1 MSSVQHLREFISE
14 RLNAAA
20 EEIFA
25 ELEKTIVQYEEE
37 IDRQRR
43 LLDIIWKPRRNS
55 HITEAPHQY
64 VFKEDEAV
72 QDDQQL
78 CDQKLSSNL
87 DQEQPESARVKEEQ
101 EELLINQ
108 GGELFLKDETD
119 DFSVIAVHG
128 ENYYDDQNPSNR
140 DYIPS
145 YTSPV
150 DERSHLEGST
160 VEDSIKPT
168 RYADRKSENNCQMK
182 TNHVE
187 ESSLSESHCNTDHP
201 AEKQC
206 LCDTCGK
213 RFLYP
218 SSLKRHKTVHE
229 KQYSC
234 KTCGKTFRHKTKFTV
249 HVRTHTGEK
258 PYSCQTCG
266 KCFSYNSDLLSHR
279 RIHTGEKPFSCK
291 TCGKCFSQSSIL
303 LRHMTTHTSE
313 KPYSC
318 KTCGKCFK
326 RKYNL
331 LCHMRSH
338 TGEKPYSC
346 KICGN
351 CFGKHFDF
359 LRHVK
364 IHTGEKPYSCET
376 CGKCFHQRNN
386 FLCHKRIHT
395 GEKPYSCKTCG
406 KCFQKN
412 FNLMRH
418 MRTHTDEQL

>member
-1 MSSVQHLREFISE
+1 MSLVQHLRKFISE

-20 EEIFA
+20 EEIFT

-43 LLDIIWKPRRNS
+43 LLDIIWKPQRNS
-55 HITEAPHQY
+55 HTKEVSHQN
-64 VFKEDEAV
+64 VCKEDEPV

-78 CDQKLSSNL
+78 CDQKLYSNA

-119 DFSVIAVHG
+119 DFSITAAHG
-128 ENYYDDQNPSNR
+128 ENDHNDLKPSNW
-140 DYIPS
+140 DYMQS
-145 YTSPV
+145 STSPV
-150 DERSHLEGST
+150 EEHSHLVGST
-160 VEDSIKPT
+160 VEDLGPT
-168 RYADRKSENNCQMK
+168 RHADRKPENICQTD

-187 ESSLSESHCNTDHP
+187 ESSLSESHCNADHP

-218 SSLKRHKTVHE
+218 SSLRRHKTVHE

-266 KCFSYNSDLLSHR
+266 KCFSYNSDFLCHR

-318 KTCGKCFK
+318 ETCGKCFN

-331 LCHMRSH
+331 LCHMR
-338 TGEKPYSC
+338 T
-346 KICGN
+346 
-351 CFGKHFDF
+351 
-359 LRHVK
+359 
-364 IHTGEKPYSCET
+364 HTGEKPYSCET
-376 CGKCFHQRNN
+376 CGKCFNGN
-386 FLCHKRIHT
+386 YNMLCHTRIHT
-395 GEKPYSCKTCG
+395 GEKPYCCKTCG
-406 KCFQKN
+406 KCFHKK

-418 MRTHTDEQL
+418 MTTHTDEQL